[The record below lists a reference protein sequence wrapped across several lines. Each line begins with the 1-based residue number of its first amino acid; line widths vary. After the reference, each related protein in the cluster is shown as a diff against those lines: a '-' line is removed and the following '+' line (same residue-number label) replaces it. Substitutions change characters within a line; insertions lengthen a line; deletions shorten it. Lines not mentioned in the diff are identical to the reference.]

1 MRLLFVKNTL
11 AWPRATGHDV
21 YTYHTMKACVT
32 LGHEVSLAVAAEP
45 AAPAIEGVALRALY
59 RLDAPQ
65 ASGGHTGR
73 PTWLQRKFQS
83 FFGTADSRLA
93 ALSAAVA
100 ASRAEVVIVIGLDVL
115 PYFTVLDGVT
125 RVWFAADE
133 LMWHHLSQLSFESG
147 NLIFNLREGLLKGV
161 YERAFCGLIDRAWV
175 VSEPDRRAMRWL
187 AGVRKVDVLALGVD
201 GDQFAPG
208 NEPVEAH
215 TAVFWGRLDFG
226 PNIQAL
232 EWFCGKIWPQVRARV
247 PDARFTVIGYH
258 PTDAVRRM
266 AGAPGITLLPDVPD
280 LRSTVRSH
288 SLVVLPFISG
298 GGIKNKLLE
307 AAALGMPIVCTPLA
321 TNGLRFGATTPLAVE
336 STSDG
341 IRDRIIDLWTNDER
355 RRALGSDARRW
366 VVEHH
371 TWLATAQDAM
381 ATLGA
386 NNPAGR
392 TRP

>member
-21 YTYHTMKACVT
+21 YTYHTMKACVA

-45 AAPAIEGVALRALY
+45 AAQAVEGLKLHAQY
-59 RLDAPQ
+59 GLDGPQPQ
-65 ASGGHTGR
+65 APPR
-73 PTWLQRKFQS
+73 RLTWLQRRFQS
-83 FFGTADSRLA
+83 FFGTKESRLT
-93 ALSAAVA
+93 ALEAAVA
-100 ASRAEVVIVIGLDVL
+100 ASRPEAVIVVGLDVL
-115 PYFTVLDGVT
+115 PYFTVLKGVT

-133 LMWHHLSQLSFESG
+133 LMWHHLSQVKFGSAELM
-147 NLIFNLREGLLKGV
+147 FNLREGLLKGV
-161 YERAFCGLIDRAWV
+161 YERAFCRLIDRAWV
-175 VSEPDRRAMRWL
+175 VSEADRRAMRWL

-208 NEPVEAH
+208 NEPVEAR

-232 EWFCGKIWPQVRARV
+232 EWFCAKVWPQVRARV

-266 AGAPGITLLPDVPD
+266 ATAPGITLLPDVAD
-280 LRSTVRSH
+280 LRSTVRGH

-336 STSDG
+336 ATPDG
-341 IRDRIIDLWTNDER
+341 IRDRIIDLWANDER
-355 RRALGSDARRW
+355 RQALGSAARAW

-371 TWLATAQDAM
+371 TWLATARDAM
-381 ATLGA
+381 ATIGT
-386 NNPAGR
+386 PTGR
-392 TRP
+392 DLL